1 MLTVQIFLRT
11 LGEEVLEMSGL
22 NWNIGDVE
30 IESEF
35 RFLTDFPK
43 LRLSLIIGRPSQSR
57 G

>member
-1 MLTVQIFLRT
+1 M
-11 LGEEVLEMSGL
+11 LEMSGL